1 MEGSS
6 FSTLRWFSRV
16 LEQKLVILPFGTV
29 LLNKNK
35 IDVAFPT
42 EQEAIEYIKELEDSI
57 NENYNEQ

>member
-6 FSTLRWFSRV
+6 ISTLRWFSRV
-16 LEQKLVILPFGTV
+16 LEQKLVILLFGI
-29 LLNKNK
+29 NKNK

-57 NENYNEQ
+57 NENYNEP